1 MPFIQRRSAPATCLP
16 APICELPGKIDAD
29 GASTAPLE
37 PHVLPL
43 QPQPRYSKRRR
54 VAMAVAFS
62 LGNAANA
69 FLWIC
74 FAPVA
79 QASARRFGV
88 SVATVNQLSLLY
100 LYAYAP
106 GLLLSALVTQRCGLR
121 ANVATGA
128 ALNAACGWVRVAA
141 RAAPARSAFG
151 VVAFGQALGAIGQPT
166 FTNAP
171 ALLALKWCALRP
183 RSVSL
188 SADSRCSRFPPAER
202 EHVVVWTAV
211 SNVLGNAAGSAL
223 PGFLVT
229 RQSEARDIDD
239 LLLGQA
245 IAVTAL
251 LAFTLAALYPPQ
263 RLGGAEAVRDEPA
276 PEPRSARAAAV
287 ALWRD
292 TSALLRTRAYAPLLV
307 AVAVGVGLSIALLT
321 LVAQTLEPCGFGA
334 DVASLAGGALLVA
347 GVIAAGITG
356 AVLTRRPGA
365 AMALQRGLVLLLAA
379 ALAGA
384 LACLQ
389 PRLEVPLVLTWAAM
403 GAAMIPL
410 LPVSL
415 QTAAAA
421 ASAVDAPA
429 DLAAGL
435 MLLAGQWAGV
445 GFVFA
450 VPPLLA
456 LPPSADCSTVATPH
470 AAFLLGNA
478 LVACA
483 AILAL
488 RRPEPQ
494 ERKADATA
502 V

>member
-1 MPFIQRRSAPATCLP
+1 M
-16 APICELPGKIDAD
+16 
-29 GASTAPLE
+29 
-37 PHVLPL
+37 
-43 QPQPRYSKRRR
+43 
-54 VAMAVAFS
+54 
-62 LGNAANA
+62 
-69 FLWIC
+69 
-74 FAPVA
+74 
-79 QASARRFGV
+79 
-88 SVATVNQLSLLY
+88 
-100 LYAYAP
+100 
-106 GLLLSALVTQRCGLR
+106 
-121 ANVATGA
+121 
-128 ALNAACGWVRVAA
+128 
-141 RAAPARSAFG
+141 
-151 VVAFGQALGAIGQPT
+151 
-166 FTNAP
+166 
-171 ALLALKWCALRP
+171 
-183 RSVSL
+183 
-188 SADSRCSRFPPAER
+188 
-202 EHVVVWTAV
+202 VVWTAV

-223 PGFLVT
+223 PGFLVS
-229 RQSEARDIDD
+229 RQREARDIDD

-251 LAFTLAALYPPQ
+251 LAFTLAALYPP
-263 RLGGAEAVRDEPA
+263 GGAEAVRDEA
-276 PEPRSARAAAV
+276 ASEPQSARAAAA

-334 DVASLAGGALLVA
+334 DIASLAGGALLVA
-347 GVIAAGITG
+347 GIIAAGITG
-356 AVLTRRPGA
+356 AVLTRRPQA

-445 GFVFA
+445 AFVFA

-456 LPPSADCSTVATPH
+456 LPPSAGCSTVATPH

-478 LVACA
+478 VVACA

-488 RRPEPQ
+488 RKPP